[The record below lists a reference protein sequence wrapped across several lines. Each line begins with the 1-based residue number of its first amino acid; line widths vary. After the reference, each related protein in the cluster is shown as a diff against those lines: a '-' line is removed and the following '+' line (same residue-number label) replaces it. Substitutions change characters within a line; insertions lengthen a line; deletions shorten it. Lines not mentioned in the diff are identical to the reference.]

1 MAVKTRWDQ
10 KTYRRHRFNQGR
22 GVRSPHEVTNTP
34 QGTAEFIDSQLQNGG
49 WWEAT
54 WRGAGAGKLSA
65 AKEYEQYNN
74 PASRGFSPFTSDSDE
89 RRKFREQDRKE
100 VRQQFA
106 QALKDHHFVQDRKVT
121 QGRLDKIVDAY
132 MSQDD
137 DRFQKTLRSM
147 GVSDRDAVRF
157 TRAAE
162 EAASKAI
169 EGKDYGGSWSDDSYQ
184 KNPVIDSTNGG
195 SEPLKP
201 AGQTKATGPAN
212 GQKQVKTVPASAPL
226 APRNPRPAAPET
238 VVGTTGRFGSTGL
251 ATDSRVRVNGAPL
264 DIRNTQAQG
273 ALARTQAETLT
284 ADAIKAAEHRK
295 DVQSAAATADVDR
308 LHSRRVAAFQ
318 QEKNRQELR
327 DAQDQFREQQRA
339 AMMERRY
346 KNRSFRD
353 ADDWKNL
360 GTLREGEQMLDQKD
374 YDAKVG
380 DLVKRARKLRSAE
393 GRAGLG
399 ASDLQDMDMVF
410 KTVGKLPTTKDD
422 NGNVSYGGN
431 LTPAQ
436 IEALEKRIGG
446 FESRAQDSR
455 DRTAARVAALNSRAA
470 DAYREQYGLQGF
482 SDEDVLA
489 FHNRRRGQSVGKAL
503 AAIAAIGTPKD
514 ADGVRGYEEAWDVIR
529 RNADVTGAF
538 NRAMEDHATKDRF
551 MEDSAAIT
559 GEDAAM
565 RREDLRRSAVIAQ
578 LNKERQP
585 RQTEQGANLAAGFSA
600 PVPAAQAPAEDP
612 LRAAGIR
619 VPAKTGATGDVT
631 KNDVP
636 VTVLFPRKK
645 KEDTQAATLAG
656 TVLRPRTRR

>member
-1 MAVKTRWDQ
+1 MAYLPKFVSRPFQGAMMVGNGLWNGNFRVPMWAIGAATENEEDLKALNAKPAKVNQSVVDRVK
-10 KTYRRHRFNQGR
+10 K
-22 GVRSPHEVTNTP
+22 
-34 QGTAEFIDSQLQNGG
+34 
-49 WWEAT
+49 
-54 WRGAGAGKLSA
+54 
-65 AKEYEQYNN
+65 
-74 PASRGFSPFTSDSDE
+74 
-89 RRKFREQDRKE
+89 
-100 VRQQFA
+100 
-106 QALKDHHFVQDRKVT
+106 
-121 QGRLDKIVDAY
+121 AY
-132 MSQDD
+132 
-137 DRFQKTLRSM
+137 KTL
-147 GVSDRDAVRF
+147 G
-157 TRAAE
+157 
-162 EAASKAI
+162 I
-169 EGKDYGGSWSDDSYQ
+169 DYGKAVDDPEYVERAFRQVRGKMKAAGVDVSEDADINDIAAAYDKMSDAQ
-184 KNPVIDSTNGG
+184 KKAYSDYSESATTDEPVLPSRTG
-195 SEPLKP
+195 
-201 AGQTKATGPAN
+201 ATGQTPAPTGPAN
-212 GQKQVKTVPASAPL
+212 GQRQVKNAPAPASAPL
-226 APRNPRPAAPET
+226 APRNPRPAAQET

-264 DIRNTQAQG
+264 DIRNTRGQG
-273 ALARTQAETLT
+273 ALAEGQAETLK
-284 ADAIKAAEHRK
+284 ADAVQAAEHRK
-295 DVQSAAATADVDR
+295 DVKSAAATADVDR
-308 LHSRRVAAFQ
+308 LHGRRVAAFQ

-360 GTLREGEQMLDQKD
+360 GTLREGEKMLDQKD

-410 KTVGKLPTTKDD
+410 KTVGKLPTTKDG

-538 NRAMEDHATKDRF
+538 NRAMEDQATKDRF

-612 LRAAGIR
+612 LRAAGVR
-619 VPAKTGATGDVT
+619 VPDRTGAAGDVT

-636 VTVLFPRKK
+636 VAVLFPRKK

-656 TVLRPRTRR
+656 TVLRPRVRR

>member
-1 MAVKTRWDQ
+1 MAYLPKLVSRPFQGAMMVGNGLWNGNFRVPMWAIGAATENEEDLKALNAKPAKVNQSVVDRVKKAYKTLGIDYGKAVDDPEYVERAFRQVRGKMKAAGVNISEDADINDIAAAYNKMSDAQ
-10 KTYRRHRFNQGR
+10 KKTY
-22 GVRSPHEVTNTP
+22 SDYSE
-34 QGTAEFIDSQLQNGG
+34 
-49 WWEAT
+49 
-54 WRGAGAGKLSA
+54 SA
-65 AKEYEQYNN
+65 ATDEPVLPSRTGATGQT
-74 PASRGFSPFTSDSDE
+74 PAPTGP
-89 RRKFREQDRKE
+89 
-100 VRQQFA
+100 
-106 QALKDHHFVQDRKVT
+106 
-121 QGRLDKIVDAY
+121 
-132 MSQDD
+132 
-137 DRFQKTLRSM
+137 
-147 GVSDRDAVRF
+147 
-157 TRAAE
+157 
-162 EAASKAI
+162 
-169 EGKDYGGSWSDDSYQ
+169 
-184 KNPVIDSTNGG
+184 TNG
-195 SEPLKP
+195 
-201 AGQTKATGPAN
+201 QR
-212 GQKQVKTVPASAPL
+212 QVKNAPAPASAPL

-273 ALARTQAETLT
+273 ALARTQAETLA
-284 ADAIKAAEHRK
+284 ADAIQAAERRR
-295 DVQSAAATADVDR
+295 DVQSAAATSDVDR
-308 LHSRRVAAFQ
+308 LHGRRVAAFQ

-360 GTLREGEQMLDQKD
+360 GTLREGEKMLDQKD
-374 YDAKVG
+374 YDARVG

-410 KTVGKLPTTKDD
+410 KTVGKLPTTKDG

-538 NRAMEDHATKDRF
+538 NRAMEDQATKDRF

-600 PVPAAQAPAEDP
+600 PVPTAQAPAEDP
-612 LRAAGIR
+612 LRAAGVR
-619 VPAKTGATGDVT
+619 VPDRTGATGD
-631 KNDVP
+631 

-656 TVLRPRTRR
+656 TVLRPRVRR